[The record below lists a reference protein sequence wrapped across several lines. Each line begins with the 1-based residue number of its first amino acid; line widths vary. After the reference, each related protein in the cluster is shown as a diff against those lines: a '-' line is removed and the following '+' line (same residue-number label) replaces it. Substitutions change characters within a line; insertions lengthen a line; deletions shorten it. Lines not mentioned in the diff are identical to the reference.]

1 MIPWSGRSPGEENGN
16 PLQYS
21 CLENPM
27 DRGAWGATV
36 HEITKSWTLHY
47 IKINQRDGERGMPLV
62 GADPTPYASPG
73 SYQAAAGFPCVSL
86 HLLPVFLG
94 FLDDVF
100 VGHAWKERGGKDMA
114 SLELSEEKGGG
125 SKRC

>member
-1 MIPWSGRSPGEENGN
+1 
-16 PLQYS
+16 
-21 CLENPM
+21 M

-36 HEITKSWTLHY
+36 HEITKSWTFHY